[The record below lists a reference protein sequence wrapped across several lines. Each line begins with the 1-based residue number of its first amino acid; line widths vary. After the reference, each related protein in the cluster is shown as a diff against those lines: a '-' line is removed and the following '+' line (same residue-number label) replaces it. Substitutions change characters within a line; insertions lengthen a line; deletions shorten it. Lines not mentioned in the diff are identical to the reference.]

1 MLAKYLARFEETGIC
16 IFFVRQ
22 LCFPGQEKTSFSDLT
37 NTGTQHAANM
47 SMRGVSRMQ
56 KTPPGYQRQVITR
69 LNHTQIR

>member
-1 MLAKYLARFEETGIC
+1 MHLFCQAILLSYRTRK
-16 IFFVRQ
+16 
-22 LCFPGQEKTSFSDLT
+22 KTSFSDLT